1 MSDQLTE
8 LLRERLADHEMDVPA
23 GAWEHV
29 SGHLAASA
37 SGESLR
43 EALQEKFSGHE
54 AEVDPSAWTQIS
66 AQLGHGAAA
75 GTAVSGGWIAAGVAA
90 VAVTIGL
97 LLWNPD
103 EATPVPADPA
113 QPITTVTE
121 ALPTVPE
128 PRVES
133 PVPDVTQPI
142 AEPVPTS
149 PASNPGPSTEVAE
162 VQPPT
167 TPPQASSPQPEASS
181 PRMPEAQPPPQAPPP
196 AQTPHPAQATGTEE
210 PAIAQD
216 NSAQQEPQNPVTETH
231 VEADEPMDTAPATS
245 GSPEAAPQEDPFH
258 ADRNTDIF
266 IPNALTPNGDDV
278 NDELIIVAGEHEKA
292 DVRIFSAK
300 TGSLVYRSNDL
311 SQAWDGR
318 LPNGNIAEEGY
329 YSCVVLLTDK
339 TGQIRVK
346 S

>member
-66 AQLGHGAAA
+66 SQLGHGAAA

-97 LLWNPD
+97 LLWIPE
-103 EATPVPADPA
+103 EATPVPADA
-113 QPITTVTE
+113 SQPITTVTD

-133 PVPDVTQPI
+133 PVTSVAQPI
-142 AEPVPTS
+142 TEPVPTS
-149 PASNPGPSTEVAE
+149 AASNPKPSTEPAE

-181 PRMPEAQPPPQAPPP
+181 PRMPEAQAPPQAQPP
-196 AQTPHPAQATGTEE
+196 AQNPQPVQSMGNDDPAH
-210 PAIAQD
+210 AQD
-216 NSAQQEPQNPVTETH
+216 HVAPQEPQKPVTETH
-231 VEADEPMDTAPATS
+231 VEADEPVDTTPAT
-245 GSPEAAPQEDPFH
+245 
-258 ADRNTDIF
+258 
-266 IPNALTPNGDDV
+266 NG
-278 NDELIIVAGEHEKA
+278 
-292 DVRIFSAK
+292 
-300 TGSLVYRSNDL
+300 
-311 SQAWDGR
+311 
-318 LPNGNIAEEGY
+318 
-329 YSCVVLLTDK
+329 
-339 TGQIRVK
+339 
-346 S
+346 